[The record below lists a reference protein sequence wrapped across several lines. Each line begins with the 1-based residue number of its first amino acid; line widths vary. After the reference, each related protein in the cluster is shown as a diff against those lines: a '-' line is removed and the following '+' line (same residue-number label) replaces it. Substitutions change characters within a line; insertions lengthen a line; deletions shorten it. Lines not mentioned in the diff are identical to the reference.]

1 MTTTTIH
8 FEPRGAVKELMSYR
22 GREVLMS
29 GAAGTGKSVGGLMK
43 VHLACM
49 ARPKVRAVILR
60 KTHRS
65 LTSST
70 LVTFKEKVAA
80 EALATGAVHF
90 YGGSAQEPA
99 AFRYQN
105 GSTILVGGLDNS
117 ARLLS
122 TEFDLIFV
130 DEAIEVSSE
139 DLDTL
144 ITRLR
149 NGVLSYQQMI
159 MATNPGAPTH
169 HLKRRCDEGRTKIL
183 YSRHEDNPR
192 FHDGADWT
200 DEGRDYLSGLDT
212 LKGPRYQRMRW
223 GKWVAAEGQIFE
235 DFDHSVHVLPKSFT
249 VPPEWPLYIT
259 IDFGYTNPF
268 VAQWWRVDDDGRLY
282 LTREIYHSK
291 TLVEEHA
298 RRILN
303 QIERN
308 GRKEPKP
315 TLIADHDAE
324 DRATL
329 MKHLGGLYVH
339 KAKKDVSRGLQ
350 ATQKRFEVQPD
361 GKPRIFFFPDALTH
375 EDASLRE
382 AGKPTCT
389 IDEIPDYVW
398 DTTGSESKAPKEA
411 PLKVNDHGCD
421 AMRYMVARLDLV
433 ARVRRRPG
441 DPV

>member
-1 MTTTTIH
+1 MSATTER

-22 GREVLMS
+22 GREVLLS

-49 ARPKVRAVILR
+49 MKEKVRALIVR
-60 KTHRS
+60 KTHAS

-70 LVTFKEKVAA
+70 LVTFKEKVAS
-80 EALATGAVHF
+80 EALAKGMMHF
-90 YGGSAQEPA
+90 HGGSAQEPA
-99 AFRYQN
+99 AFRYNN
-105 GSTILVGGLDNS
+105 GSTILVGGLDKAS
-117 ARLLS
+117 RLLS

-130 DEAIEVSSE
+130 DEATEVSDE

-149 NGVLSYQQMI
+149 NGVLSYQQLI

-169 HLKRRCDEGRTKIL
+169 HLKRRADDGRTLLL
-183 YSRHEDNPR
+183 YSKHEDNPR
-192 FHDGADWT
+192 FHDGNDWT
-200 DEGRDYLSGLDT
+200 PDGQEYLSGLDT

-235 DFDHSVHVLPKSFT
+235 DYDESVHVIDKFK
-249 VPPEWPLYIT
+249 VPDDWPLYIT
-259 IDFGYTNPF
+259 IDFGFVNPF
-268 VAQWWRVDDDGRLY
+268 VAQWWREDNDGRLY

-291 TLVEEHA
+291 TLVEDHA

-303 QIERN
+303 QMAIHKR
-308 GRKEPKP
+308 EPKP
-315 TLIADHDAE
+315 TIIADHDSE

-329 MKHLGGLYVH
+329 IKHLGIFVN

-350 ATQKRFEVQPD
+350 ATQKRFEIQAD
-361 GKPRIFFFPDALTH
+361 GKPRIFFFRDAVVF
-375 EDASLRE
+375 EDKSLRE
-382 AGKPTCT
+382 AGKPMST
-389 IDEIPDYVW
+389 IEEIPDYIW
-398 DTTGSESKAPKEA
+398 DNSSTKAPKET
-411 PLKVNDHGCD
+411 PLKMNDHGCD

-433 ARVRRRPG
+433 SRIRRRPG
-441 DPV
+441 EL

>member
-1 MTTTTIH
+1 MTTSTLT
-8 FEPRGAVKELMSYR
+8 FEPRGAVKELFTYR

-49 ARPKVRAVILR
+49 AKEKVRALIVR
-60 KTHRS
+60 KTHAS

-80 EALATGAVHF
+80 EALAKGMLHF

-99 AFRYQN
+99 AFRYNN
-105 GSTILVGGLDNS
+105 GSTILVGGLDKAS
-117 ARLLS
+117 RLLS

-130 DEAIEVSSE
+130 DEAIEVTDE

-169 HLKRRCDEGRTKIL
+169 HLKRRADDGRCKLL
-183 YSRHEDNPR
+183 YSQHEDNPR
-192 FHDGADWT
+192 FYDGTTWT
-200 DEGRDYLSGLDT
+200 QEGIEYLSGLDS

-235 DFDHSVHVLPKSFT
+235 DFDPAIHVIDKFKIPD
-249 VPPEWPLYIT
+249 EWPLYIT

-268 VAQWWRVDDDGRLY
+268 VAQWWRVDGDGRLY

-303 QIERN
+303 QMEKYKR
-308 GRKEPKP
+308 EPRP
-315 TLIADHDAE
+315 YLIADHDAE

-329 MKHLGGLYVH
+329 MKHLGGLYVN

-350 ATQKRFEVQPD
+350 AVQKRFEKQPD
-361 GKPRIFFFPDALTH
+361 GKPRIFFFRDALLW
-375 EDASLRE
+375 EDKSLRE

-389 IDEIPDYVW
+389 VDEIPDYIW
-398 DTTGSESKAPKEA
+398 DNTGAAGKAPKEA

-421 AMRYMVARLDLV
+421 AMRYMVAKLDLV
-433 ARVRRRPG
+433 SRVRRRPG

>member
-1 MTTTTIH
+1 MTTTKMR
-8 FEPRGAVKELMSYR
+8 FEPRGAVKDLFQYR

-43 VHLACM
+43 VHIACM
-49 ARPKVRAVILR
+49 SKEKVRALIVR
-60 KTHRS
+60 KTHAS

-80 EALATGAVHF
+80 DALAKGMVHF
-90 YGGSAQEPA
+90 YGGSASEPP
-99 AFRYQN
+99 AFRYNN
-105 GSTILVGGLDNS
+105 GSTILVSGLDKNT
-117 ARLLS
+117 RILS

-130 DEAIEVSSE
+130 DEAIEVTDE

-149 NGVLSYQQMI
+149 NGKLSYQQLI

-169 HLKRRCDEGRTKIL
+169 HLKRRADDGRCKML
-183 YSRHEDNPR
+183 YSKHEDNPR
-192 FHDGADWT
+192 FHDGNDWT
-200 DEGRDYLSGLDT
+200 QEGQDYLAGLDS

-223 GKWVAAEGQIFE
+223 GKWVAAEGQIYE
-235 DFDHSVHVLPKSFT
+235 DFDPSIHVIDRFK
-249 VPPEWPLYIT
+249 VPDDWPLYIT
-259 IDFGYTNPF
+259 VDFGYTNPF
-268 VAQWWRVDDDGRLY
+268 VAQWWRVDGDGRLY

-303 QIERN
+303 QMAKYKR
-308 GRKEPKP
+308 EPKP
-315 TLIADHDAE
+315 TIIADHDA
-324 DRATL
+324 DGRATL
-329 MKHLGGLYVH
+329 VKYLGMPVH
-339 KAKKDVSRGLQ
+339 KAKKDVERGLQ

-361 GKPRIFFFPDALTH
+361 GKPRIFFFRDAVTH
-375 EDASLRE
+375 EDKALRE

-389 IDEIPDYVW
+389 IDEIPDYIW
-398 DTTGSESKAPKEA
+398 DITGSASKAPKEA

-433 ARVRRRPG
+433 GRVRRRPG